1 MCRPVSWMFKNFQT
15 LFTIGSIALA
25 IVLWFTT
32 MNNIPVKVESLN
44 TRVEKISDRVTVLEK
59 TMAQQSTQEV
69 FGIIIRAI
77 LNMVVIG
84 REWLK
89 TL

>member
-59 TMAQQSTQEV
+59 TMAQQSIQTEMILKSV
-69 FGIIIRAI
+69 FEIRGVL
-77 LNMVVIG
+77 LNEHK
-84 REWLK
+84 RYSE
-89 TL
+89 